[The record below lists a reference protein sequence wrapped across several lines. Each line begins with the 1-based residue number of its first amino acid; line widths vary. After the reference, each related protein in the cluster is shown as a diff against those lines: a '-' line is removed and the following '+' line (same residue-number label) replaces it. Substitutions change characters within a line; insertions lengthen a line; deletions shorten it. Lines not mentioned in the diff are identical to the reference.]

1 MTDSS
6 HCNYMGHT
14 ALLQCQKHLK
24 KQICKVL
31 YQGHSFADYDTYSTE
46 LALFHSWRLVCYF
59 ASLLSLPP
67 YSGLES
73 LFGTGFSTPFWL
85 FVASGPPLYVLGII
99 YLLTGNSIVGL
110 AVSTLQL
117 YGCCLLIK
125 LWCNLVS
132 AQKKEP
138 STYWYTCMH
147 LWFIILQMLVSH
159 ATA

>member
-1 MTDSS
+1 
-6 HCNYMGHT
+6 MGHT

-59 ASLLSLPP
+59 ASLLSLLP

-73 LFGTGFSTPFWL
+73 TLIPGISTPFWL

-117 YGCCLLIK
+117 YIWLLSSNK
-125 LWCNLVS
+125 RCNLVS
-132 AQKKEP
+132 AMRKEP
-138 STYWYTCMH
+138 STYWYMH
-147 LWFIILQMLVSH
+147 LWFKMLVSH
-159 ATA
+159 ATSGGRTGGGARGL